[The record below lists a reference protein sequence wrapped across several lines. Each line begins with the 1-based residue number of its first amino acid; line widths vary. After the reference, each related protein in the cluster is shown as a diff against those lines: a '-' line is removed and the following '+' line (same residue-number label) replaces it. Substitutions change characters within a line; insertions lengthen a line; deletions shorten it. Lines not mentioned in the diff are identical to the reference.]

1 MLVQPAFAHTCPPAH
16 VVPHAPQFCG
26 SVEVSTHRPL
36 QLVSP
41 VGHVAPQT
49 LLPHTWPG
57 AQVMPHAPQLCGS
70 RTVSTHVPEQTSWPA
85 GHAHAPLV
93 QAWV

>member
-1 MLVQPAFAHTCPPAH
+1 
-16 VVPHAPQFCG
+16 
-26 SVEVSTHRPL
+26 
-36 QLVSP
+36 LVSA